1 MIRFKGRGRK
11 LEPFRLLQEFSVR
24 QKVKIPRYARDDT
37 TFVIPSAARDPS
49 SDYLS
54 FVTVWKDLEI
64 TCQRPSA
71 LSRVR

>member
-1 MIRFKGRGRK
+1 MRQAMIRFKGRGRK

-49 SDYLS
+49 
-54 FVTVWKDLEI
+54 
-64 TCQRPSA
+64 
-71 LSRVR
+71 